1 MIDAHGTTLTVD
13 NDAVRINYSGLAAA
27 LRGHDVDGDD
37 ITSGSRR
44 DIAIS
49 EITDVQVHAPTAFD
63 LGWVRLLGPD
73 VTVYFSPNQE
83 VQAQRF
89 ADHVTAARTG
99 AAPAEAGVVGLN
111 AVAMSIATANPDW
124 GSVCRIELT
133 RLIDGVAEERR
144 TYLVQPPVGVDE
156 FEPDTV
162 SWYGV
167 TAADVEGRPR
177 VGEVL
182 PEVLDFIGDLPL
194 VAHNAYF
201 QASALRRAA
210 LASGVELP
218 EISFGCTLALVR
230 AAQPELPDHGL
241 AAVAKHYGVEGE
253 LDDAGRTAGILVAL
267 AERGPLM
274 EQFHAAGFTLGQV
287 SSDPV
292 IPVLLDRS
300 GAGRALQAAGET
312 SAGEGGAGTD
322 FRDAA
327 TAEPPVVTEEQV
339 AEESGQSSRRR
350 GPAPWQSVATPD
362 EIPEPN
368 AAADPDNPLFG
379 QHVTLTGDFEPFDKG
394 QIWAGIAERGGEVG
408 KNVTKKTTILVVG
421 TWATKTSKEK
431 KAEEYQAKGQEIQ
444 IWPGE
449 KLLGLLELDE
459 EPPF

>member
-27 LRGHDVDGDD
+27 LRGDAVNGDD
-37 ITSGSRR
+37 ITAGSQR
-44 DIAIS
+44 DVPVA
-49 EITDVQVHAPTAFD
+49 EITDVEVHAPTSLD

-83 VQAQRF
+83 VQAKRF
-89 ADHVTAARTG
+89 AADVTAARTG
-99 AAPAEAGVVGLN
+99 EAPPQEGVVGLN
-111 AVAMSIATANPDW
+111 AMAMSVATANPDW
-124 GSVCRIELT
+124 GSVCRIELVK
-133 RLIDGVAEERR
+133 LVDGVADESR

-162 SWYGV
+162 DWFGV
-167 TAADVEGRPR
+167 TAADVEGMPR
-177 VGEVL
+177 FGEVL
-182 PEVLDFIGDLPL
+182 PEVLEFIDGLPL

-201 QASALRRAA
+201 QVSALRKAA
-210 LASGVELP
+210 LESGVELP
-218 EISFGCTLALVR
+218 ELAFGCTLALVR
-230 AAQPELPDHGL
+230 AAEPALPDHGL
-241 AAVAKHYGVEGE
+241 AAVAKHYGVDQA
-253 LDDAGRTAGILVAL
+253 LDDASRTAGVLVAL
-267 AERGPLM
+267 AEHGPLM
-274 EQFHAAGFTLGQV
+274 EQFHEAGFTLGRV
-287 SSDPV
+287 SSEPV

-300 GAGRALQAAGET
+300 GAARALQAAGET
-312 SAGEGGAGTD
+312 PSVDGGAGTD
-322 FRDAA
+322 FRDP
-327 TAEPPVVTEEQV
+327 EHPSVTEEQV
-339 AEESGQSSRRR
+339 AEETGDSPRRR

-368 AAADPDNPLFG
+368 AAADPENPLFG

-394 QIWAGIAERGGEVG
+394 QIWAGIAERGGQVG

-431 KAEEYQAKGQEIQ
+431 KAEEYQAKGQDIE